1 MAKKQKRKQASK
13 RRMSEAEMIELVVNN
28 SRARAWKDKTDAMA
42 EGRIQRSNTFA
53 DRRKKESREACRG
66 KVTNW

>member
-1 MAKKQKRKQASK
+1 MG
-13 RRMSEAEMIELVVNN
+13 EAEMIELVVNN

-42 EGRIQRSNTFA
+42 EGRIQRSNTYA
-53 DRRKKESREACRG
+53 DRRKKKSREACRG

>member
-1 MAKKQKRKQASK
+1 MAKNKKRKQASK
-13 RRMSEAEMIELVVNN
+13 RPMGEAEMIELVITN

-42 EGRIQRSNTFA
+42 EGRIQRSNTYA
-53 DRRKKESREACRG
+53 DRRKKQDREACRG